1 MEETEKPIESKIDE
15 FVKIAKE
22 ATIFYT
28 TAFFVL
34 LLIFR

>member
-1 MEETEKPIESKIDE
+1 MEETEKPIVSKVDVY
-15 FVKIAKE
+15 VKMVKE